1 MMSSVEVFLLSK
13 PHVKFTAPKELQD
26 KALEIIEIARDTGK
40 VRKGTN
46 ETTKAIER
54 RVAKL
59 VVIAEDVD
67 PPEIVF
73 HLPPLC
79 EEKNVPYI
87 FVASKEKLGGAL
99 GIDVPSASATVIE
112 PGESKRLIDDLA
124 KKLKELTS

>member
-1 MMSSVEVFLLSK
+1 VLLLSK

-26 KALEIIEIARDTGK
+26 KAYEIVEVARDTGK

-54 RVAKL
+54 AVAKI

-73 HLPPLC
+73 HLPLMC
-79 EEKNVPYI
+79 EEKNIPYI
-87 FVASKEKLGGAL
+87 FVASKQRLGTAL
-99 GIDVPSASATVIE
+99 GIDVPSASTAVIE
-112 PGESKRLIDDLA
+112 VGEAKNLIDDLA
-124 KKLKELTS
+124 KKLKDLQK

>member
-1 MMSSVEVFLLSK
+1 MFLLSK

-26 KALEIIEIARDTGK
+26 IAYEIVEIARDTGK

-54 RVAKL
+54 VIAKF

-73 HLPPLC
+73 HLPVMS
-79 EEKNVPYI
+79 EEKKIPYI
-87 FVASKEKLGGAL
+87 FVSSKTRLGTAL
-99 GIDVPSASATVIE
+99 GIDVSSASAAVIE
-112 PGESKRLIDDLA
+112 PGEAQRLIDDLV
-124 KKLKELTS
+124 KKLKDLQK

>member
-1 MMSSVEVFLLSK
+1 MSK

-54 RVAKL
+54 RSAKL

-79 EEKNVPYI
+79 DEKNIPYI

-99 GIDVPSASATVIE
+99 GIDVPSASAAVIE
-112 PGESKRLIDDLA
+112 PGEAKRLIDDLA
-124 KKLKELTS
+124 KKLKELTT

>member
-1 MMSSVEVFLLSK
+1 MSK

-26 KALEIIEIARDTGK
+26 KAYEIVEVARDTGK

-54 RVAKL
+54 GRAKF

-73 HLPPLC
+73 HLPLMC
-79 EEKNVPYI
+79 EEKNIPYI
-87 FVASKEKLGGAL
+87 YVPSKAKLGTAL
-99 GIDVPSASATVIE
+99 GIDVASASAAVVD
-112 PGESKRLIDDLA
+112 PGEAKGMIEDLS
-124 KKLKELTS
+124 KKLKELTK

>member
-1 MMSSVEVFLLSK
+1 LSK

-26 KALEIIEIARDTGK
+26 KAYEIVEVARDTGK

-54 RVAKL
+54 GRAKF

-73 HLPPLC
+73 HLPLMC
-79 EEKNVPYI
+79 EEKNIPYI
-87 FVASKEKLGGAL
+87 YVPSKAKLGTAL
-99 GIDVPSASATVIE
+99 GIDVASASAAVVD
-112 PGESKRLIDDLA
+112 PGEAKGMIEDLS
-124 KKLKELTS
+124 KKLKELTK